1 MAETET
7 DEKTKPRIGPDLE
20 FRSIHISGYDRQ
32 SHDFYPTPDWV
43 TAVLL
48 KHVKL
53 NGPVWEPCCGDGA
66 MARVIEQAGHPVV
79 ATDLVDRGFGQ
90 GGVDIFQ
97 CTDFPPGCRALVTN
111 PPYGDGGEMVRAT
124 NASLGMLKFVRHA
137 LDLTIRAN
145 GQLALLVRFQWLA
158 GKRAATLI
166 SSGPLSHVVVLTK
179 RIQWF
184 DNGERTTTGQH
195 HHAWLFWDCAK
206 GRAAAPSL
214 VFSDLYS
221 GVEALSP
228 PRQLK
233 MPAVDQVDGSS
244 KP

>member
-1 MAETET
+1 MAET

-48 KHVKL
+48 KHVTL

-66 MARVIEQAGHPVV
+66 MARVISQAGHEVV
-79 ATDLVDRGFGQ
+79 ATDLVDRGFGR

-111 PPYGDGGEMVRAT
+111 PPYGDGGEMVRAS

-166 SSGPLSHVVVLTK
+166 SSGPLDSVIVLTK

-184 DNGERTTTGQH
+184 DRGERTTTGQH
-195 HHAWLFWDCAK
+195 HHAWVFWDCTT
-206 GRAAAPSL
+206 GRAAAPQL
-214 VFSDLYS
+214 LFSDLYS
-221 GVEALSP
+221 DVEALNL

-233 MPAVDQVDGSS
+233 IPGVDQAGGAT
-244 KP
+244 